1 MQQDLSSGMAVL
13 AVWPFMN
20 QQDLSSAMAVRP
32 FTNQTGKF
40 FMVVAAQ
47 LVWLLGGGGGEG
59 MGGGWLEA
67 FAAWKGEGGGGRGLR
82 NPLRSSAVYSKEAHR
97 YGLPRHFFRF
107 RIAKPMGHNKEDS
120 LKIGNAVE
128 IATVMGF
135 LLCFARE

>member
-47 LVWLLGGGGGEG
+47 LVWLLGGGGEG
-59 MGGGWLEA
+59 PANALLTILGCLGG
-67 FAAWKGEGGGGRGLR
+67 
-82 NPLRSSAVYSKEAHR
+82 
-97 YGLPRHFFRF
+97 
-107 RIAKPMGHNKEDS
+107 
-120 LKIGNAVE
+120 
-128 IATVMGF
+128 
-135 LLCFARE
+135 C